1 MGYIYNFTVL
11 QSIYNKGEFADFRN
25 KYFKVALDKFEN
37 SLGVQVSSENKLIKI
52 SCLASNLAHRNWI
65 HFVLIGLM

>member
-52 SCLASNLAHRNWI
+52 KKDIANTNEYKKKVIALTN
-65 HFVLIGLM
+65 